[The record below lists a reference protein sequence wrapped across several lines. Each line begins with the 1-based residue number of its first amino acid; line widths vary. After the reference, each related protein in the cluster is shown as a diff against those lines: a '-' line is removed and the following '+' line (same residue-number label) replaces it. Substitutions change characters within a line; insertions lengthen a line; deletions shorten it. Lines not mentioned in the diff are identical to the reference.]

1 MRNKLIALMAVIPLI
16 VMFTIMTFTESASVA
31 VSIPVS
37 GVEISTETENGVLT
51 IDMAEYEYDDFLRVD
66 VKPEAA
72 ANREYDLEFSA
83 VEGSEQGEIEVEEDG
98 LIVPVS
104 PGAVKV
110 TAVTRD
116 GGFRASIVINV
127 VSTKALGAT
136 VSVSGREEPYPS
148 YEVKPADEDAGYD
161 YALTLP
167 GGSFL
172 FETRAIPTSVS
183 ADVTYSVLPEE
194 GSEHGFEIHP
204 VTGLAY
210 ARLSGSYLVTATL
223 DPAVEGREKVTVL
236 VTVDCGDGF
245 TVQGSAGSVD
255 ERLLPGTG
263 STVIY
268 AESDTAP
275 VAKEPFGEGISEVS
289 VERADG
295 TERGWAV
302 TVVFDDKAA
311 ENGASLTLESAGE
324 SVTVNFVFTEPVLE
338 IYGRYTDDGG
348 TFLQKTGMTAS
359 YAAVAEPAMP
369 DGTTYRFEVS
379 GGAAEIVSQDP
390 DTGIC
395 RVRAVAAGEAV
406 IVLYVTENGE
416 EREAA
421 RESLVVADGYSS
433 FTFAENAQTWGI
445 GGVYAV
451 GGMRYEGGAF
461 VTDERAL
468 SVTAHNGAVSTVPSA
483 EDVVFT
489 SSDPSVAEVGVA
501 DGHFVVRA
509 KGTGRVTFTAKWRYS
524 DLFLD
529 GVSASITVDVVA
541 DGVNVTDYT
550 SLMAATDA
558 EKPVVLQEDVM
569 LGEYMF
575 DEDGF
580 LKEDADLSRFVRQ
593 IETTADWTY
602 YANQGKAHPTVNYIV
617 EFTADV
623 YGNGKYI
630 DGDYITQV
638 TPMVSAAKSVFK
650 GPLDFVA
657 YGAKASVKAQDNIVF
672 LVRTDDIV
680 IDNVVLRGCS
690 DESLYDDDKMEL
702 NLLNTV
708 GTVIEVMSD
717 CRILNSR
724 IMNGRTGLRALG
736 RKGIDAVVSE
746 SSPVDVEKERIDVA
760 VESCIIQNAREFLVK
775 LGTNRKVRGTYVS
788 GASSTDWDEEA
799 MEPSLSANGVTYA
812 PRDDSNLYDENF
824 ADNFV
829 LTHLTLENCALYNS
843 GLFSVGFESSFAGPM
858 LDGFWNF
865 TYWDDIGG
873 TSYSAVLKLVG
884 DVRMYDWKSLD
895 TVDSSTLIEVAGDAG
910 SSADFLRL
918 DVSAMLNR
926 VCTYGGDEYK
936 DIIYTADGSQYVHGG
951 IAMYGGGK
959 NYGMVD
965 LSEFTGEVPEEYH
978 VNLSVLALGEG
989 DDDGIFADQARMLP
1003 LAAGTQDF
1011 RFFMYD
1017 ATSTF
1022 GYAAQREAF
1031 ANGTAFSY
1039 ITAAQ
1044 R

>member
-1 MRNKLIALMAVIPLI
+1 MKNKLIALMAVIPLI
-16 VMFTIMTFTESASVA
+16 VMFTIMTFTGAASVA
-31 VSIPVS
+31 VDIPVS
-37 GVEISTETENGVLT
+37 GVEIVSGAEDGVIT
-51 IDMAEYEYDDFLRVD
+51 VDIAEYENDEYIIVNVLPVN
-66 VKPEAA
+66 A

-83 VEGSEQGEIEVEEDG
+83 VEGSEEGSITVEEDG
-98 LIVPVS
+98 LILPEKT
-104 PGAVKV
+104 GAVKV

-116 GGFRASIVINV
+116 GGFRASVIVNV
-127 VSTKALGAT
+127 ISSKALSADISLVGREDHKQYDLVASDGDADYEVTIPGGEFVFEAT
-136 VSVSGREEPYPS
+136 AQPVSV
-148 YEVKPADEDAGYD
+148 
-161 YALTLP
+161 T
-167 GGSFL
+167 
-172 FETRAIPTSVS
+172 
-183 ADVTYSVLPEE
+183 ADVTYSVKPCGEDDIA
-194 GSEHGFEIHP
+194 GGFDIHP
-204 VTGLAY
+204 VTGVAY
-210 ARLSGSYLVTATL
+210 ARLSGQYLVIVKM
-223 DPAVEGREKVTVL
+223 DPAVQGCEETTVL
-236 VTVDCGDGF
+236 VTVDCGEGL
-245 TVQGSAGSVD
+245 TVNGSGESAR
-255 ERLLPGTG
+255 EILLSHTTIAT
-263 STVIY
+263 TVY
-268 AESDTAP
+268 AESADEVT
-275 VAKEPFGEGISEVS
+275 VGEAQGAETS
-289 VERADG
+289 VEPLGGGRYAIEVTFPESGAESASITVMSGDKSVRVTFVFGDTETEIFGRYSDADG
-295 TERGWAV
+295 NLMQ
-302 TVVFDDKAA
+302 KA
-311 ENGASLTLESAGE
+311 
-324 SVTVNFVFTEPVLE
+324 
-338 IYGRYTDDGG
+338 
-348 TFLQKTGMTAS
+348 GMTAT
-359 YAAVAEPAMP
+359 YAAVSQPAAE
-369 DGTTYRFEVS
+369 GLTFRFEVQ
-379 GGAAEIVSQDP
+379 GEAARLRDQSEDGV
-390 DTGIC
+390 C
-395 RVRAVAAGEAV
+395 RIEAVAAGEAV
-406 IVLYVTENGE
+406 IVLYVTENGVE
-416 EREAA
+416 T
-421 RESLVVADGYSS
+421 VADSVTLIVVNGYSS
-433 FTFAENAQTWGI
+433 FAFTDNAQSWGI

-451 GGMRYEGGAF
+451 GGTDYVGGEF
-461 VTDERAL
+461 VSASPVLGLKAQRG
-468 SVTAHNGAVSTVPSA
+468 TATVPFDA
-483 EDVVFT
+483 DEVVFT
-489 SSDPSVAEVGVA
+489 SSDPSVAEVVA
-501 DGHFVVRA
+501 TANGCAVKT
-509 KGTGRVTFTAKWRYS
+509 KGTGRVTLSAKWRYG
-524 DLFLD
+524 DIFRD

-541 DGVNVTDYT
+541 DGVNVTDYE
-550 SLMAATDA
+550 SLIATTDA
-558 EKPVVLQEDVM
+558 KKPVVLQEDVM

-575 DEDGF
+575 DADGY
-580 LKEDADLSRFVRQ
+580 LKPGADLSRFVRQ

-602 YANQGKAHPTVNYIV
+602 YANRGMSHPTVNYIV

-638 TPMVSAAKSVFK
+638 TPMVSVSASVFK
-650 GPLDFVA
+650 GPLNFVA
-657 YGAKASVKAQDNIVF
+657 IEGKASVKAQDNIVF

-736 RKGIDAVVSE
+736 REGIDAVVSE

-788 GASSTDWDEEA
+788 GASSMEWDEEA

-812 PRDDSNLYDENF
+812 PRDDSNLYDDNF

-965 LSEFTGEVPEEYH
+965 FTEFTGEVPEEYH

>member
-1 MRNKLIALMAVIPLI
+1 M
-16 VMFTIMTFTESASVA
+16 
-31 VSIPVS
+31 
-37 GVEISTETENGVLT
+37 
-51 IDMAEYEYDDFLRVD
+51 
-66 VKPEAA
+66 
-72 ANREYDLEFSA
+72 
-83 VEGSEQGEIEVEEDG
+83 
-98 LIVPVS
+98 
-104 PGAVKV
+104 
-110 TAVTRD
+110 
-116 GGFRASIVINV
+116 
-127 VSTKALGAT
+127 
-136 VSVSGREEPYPS
+136 
-148 YEVKPADEDAGYD
+148 
-161 YALTLP
+161 
-167 GGSFL
+167 
-172 FETRAIPTSVS
+172 
-183 ADVTYSVLPEE
+183 
-194 GSEHGFEIHP
+194 
-204 VTGLAY
+204 
-210 ARLSGSYLVTATL
+210 
-223 DPAVEGREKVTVL
+223 
-236 VTVDCGDGF
+236 
-245 TVQGSAGSVD
+245 
-255 ERLLPGTG
+255 
-263 STVIY
+263 
-268 AESDTAP
+268 
-275 VAKEPFGEGISEVS
+275 
-289 VERADG
+289 
-295 TERGWAV
+295 
-302 TVVFDDKAA
+302 
-311 ENGASLTLESAGE
+311 
-324 SVTVNFVFTEPVLE
+324 
-338 IYGRYTDDGG
+338 
-348 TFLQKTGMTAS
+348 
-359 YAAVAEPAMP
+359 
-369 DGTTYRFEVS
+369 
-379 GGAAEIVSQDP
+379 
-390 DTGIC
+390 
-395 RVRAVAAGEAV
+395 
-406 IVLYVTENGE
+406 
-416 EREAA
+416 
-421 RESLVVADGYSS
+421 
-433 FTFAENAQTWGI
+433 
-445 GGVYAV
+445 
-451 GGMRYEGGAF
+451 
-461 VTDERAL
+461 
-468 SVTAHNGAVSTVPSA
+468 
-483 EDVVFT
+483 
-489 SSDPSVAEVGVA
+489 
-501 DGHFVVRA
+501 
-509 KGTGRVTFTAKWRYS
+509 
-524 DLFLD
+524 
-529 GVSASITVDVVA
+529 SASITVDVVA

-638 TPMVSAAKSVFK
+638 TPMVSASKSVFK

-724 IMNGRTGLRALG
+724 IMNGRAGLRALG
-736 RKGIDAVVSE
+736 REGIDAVVSE
-746 SSPVDVEKERIDVA
+746 SSPVDVEKERIDVS
-760 VESCIIQNAREFLVK
+760 VESCIIRNAREFLVK

-788 GASSTDWDEEA
+788 GASSMEWDEEA

-812 PRDDSNLYDENF
+812 PRDDSNLYDDNF

-951 IAMYGGGK
+951 IALYGGGK

-965 LSEFTGEVPEEYH
+965 FTEFTGEVPEEYH

>member
-37 GVEISTETENGVLT
+37 GVEISAETENGVLT

-194 GSEHGFEIHP
+194 GTEHGFEIHP

-255 ERLLPGTG
+255 ERLLPGTE

-421 RESLVVADGYSS
+421 RESLIVADGYSS
-433 FTFAENAQTWGI
+433 FTFAENAQTGGI
-445 GGVYAV
+445 GGV
-451 GGMRYEGGAF
+451 
-461 VTDERAL
+461 
-468 SVTAHNGAVSTVPSA
+468 
-483 EDVVFT
+483 
-489 SSDPSVAEVGVA
+489 
-501 DGHFVVRA
+501 
-509 KGTGRVTFTAKWRYS
+509 
-524 DLFLD
+524 
-529 GVSASITVDVVA
+529 
-541 DGVNVTDYT
+541 
-550 SLMAATDA
+550 
-558 EKPVVLQEDVM
+558 
-569 LGEYMF
+569 
-575 DEDGF
+575 
-580 LKEDADLSRFVRQ
+580 
-593 IETTADWTY
+593 
-602 YANQGKAHPTVNYIV
+602 
-617 EFTADV
+617 
-623 YGNGKYI
+623 
-630 DGDYITQV
+630 
-638 TPMVSAAKSVFK
+638 
-650 GPLDFVA
+650 
-657 YGAKASVKAQDNIVF
+657 
-672 LVRTDDIV
+672 
-680 IDNVVLRGCS
+680 
-690 DESLYDDDKMEL
+690 
-702 NLLNTV
+702 
-708 GTVIEVMSD
+708 
-717 CRILNSR
+717 
-724 IMNGRTGLRALG
+724 
-736 RKGIDAVVSE
+736 
-746 SSPVDVEKERIDVA
+746 
-760 VESCIIQNAREFLVK
+760 
-775 LGTNRKVRGTYVS
+775 
-788 GASSTDWDEEA
+788 
-799 MEPSLSANGVTYA
+799 
-812 PRDDSNLYDENF
+812 
-824 ADNFV
+824 
-829 LTHLTLENCALYNS
+829 
-843 GLFSVGFESSFAGPM
+843 
-858 LDGFWNF
+858 
-865 TYWDDIGG
+865 
-873 TSYSAVLKLVG
+873 
-884 DVRMYDWKSLD
+884 
-895 TVDSSTLIEVAGDAG
+895 
-910 SSADFLRL
+910 
-918 DVSAMLNR
+918 
-926 VCTYGGDEYK
+926 
-936 DIIYTADGSQYVHGG
+936 
-951 IAMYGGGK
+951 
-959 NYGMVD
+959 
-965 LSEFTGEVPEEYH
+965 
-978 VNLSVLALGEG
+978 
-989 DDDGIFADQARMLP
+989 
-1003 LAAGTQDF
+1003 
-1011 RFFMYD
+1011 
-1017 ATSTF
+1017 
-1022 GYAAQREAF
+1022 
-1031 ANGTAFSY
+1031 
-1039 ITAAQ
+1039 
-1044 R
+1044 